1 VTGSLH
7 LRLGIAALL
16 VLAIFIAATGAVL
29 ESAFNGSAR
38 LATRERM
45 LGQLYLLMA
54 AAEVDDEGR
63 LSMPPSADLPDPQFA
78 LFGSGLYAFIT
89 NKQNNVVWQS
99 PSFLTLRPPAPLLL
113 RAGERQLREIKLEDG
128 RDYFIYGFGIE
139 WATGSGLEPFTF
151 HVISSLA
158 PLRVEVQL
166 YRQSLWGWL
175 GVMAILLLV
184 TQAVV
189 LRWGLRP
196 LRQVSRELSA
206 IESGEQDHLQSDYPD
221 EIRRLT
227 DNINTLLQQ
236 ERARQTRYRNALA
249 DLAHSLKTPLAVL
262 RGALC
267 KPEVPAATVD
277 EQVTRMGHI
286 VERQLQRAASTGA
299 TSASTMIAIRPLAE
313 RVLTSLGKVY
323 RDKQVAT
330 RNEVDKELRFRGD
343 EADLM
348 EILGN
353 LMDNAFKWCRREVYV
368 EGRREDGR
376 LKLCIHD
383 DGPGLGTHKIGQFPE
398 RGSRADETVPGHGI
412 GLAVVMDI
420 VNAYQGQI
428 RFGRSPL
435 LGGAA
440 VTVELP
446 G

>member
-7 LRLGIAALL
+7 LRLGFTSLL
-16 VLAIFIAATGAVL
+16 VLAIFIAATGMVL
-29 ESAFNGSAR
+29 EGAFNRSAR
-38 LATRERM
+38 SVMRERM

-54 AAEVDDEGR
+54 AAEVDEGGR
-63 LSMPPSADLPDPQFA
+63 LGMPPSADLPDPQFA

-89 NKQNNVVWQS
+89 NRQNNVVWQS
-99 PSFLTLRPPAPLLL
+99 PSFMAMHPPAPLIL
-113 RAGERQLREIKLEDG
+113 RAGGRRLDEVRLEDG
-128 RDYFIYGFGIE
+128 KDYFIYGFGIE
-139 WATGSGLEPFTF
+139 WTTGSGLEPFTF

-158 PLRVEVQL
+158 PLHKEVQL

-175 GVMAILLLV
+175 GVMAMLLLI
-184 TQAVV
+184 TQTLV

-196 LRQVSRELSA
+196 LRHVSRELSA
-206 IESGEQDHLQSDYPD
+206 IESGEQDRLQSNYPD
-221 EIRRLT
+221 EIKRLT

-262 RGALC
+262 RGTLG

-286 VERQLQRAASTGA
+286 VERQLLRAVTTGV
-299 TSASTMIAIRPLAE
+299 TSASTLVAIRPLAE

-323 RDKQVAT
+323 RDKPVSV
-330 RNEVDKELRFRGD
+330 RNEIDDELRFRGD

-348 EILGN
+348 ELLGN
-353 LMDNAFKWCRREVYV
+353 LLDNAYKWCRQAVRI
-368 EGRREDGR
+368 EGRQENGR
-376 LKLCIHD
+376 LILSVHD
-383 DGPGLGTHKIGQFPE
+383 DGPGIDADKIGQLPK
-398 RGSRADETVPGHGI
+398 RGGRADETMPGHGI

-420 VNAYQGQI
+420 LKTYQGRI
-428 RFGRSPL
+428 HFGRSQL
-435 LGGAA
+435 LGGAV
-440 VTVELP
+440 VTLELP